1 MRAQARPS
9 RPLWHLDIWH
19 APLPDRWYDIVR
31 LCEQASVKYDVL
43 GSTNQNKQ
51 TVKVLKVMV

>member
-1 MRAQARPS
+1 
-9 RPLWHLDIWH
+9 
-19 APLPDRWYDIVR
+19 VR